1 MVTKATS
8 TQYYLEILD
17 SNPQKSDGTRAAAAQ
32 AIACLC
38 CAADRNEE
46 QEAVGLLT
54 ALELLLERILGMKYY
69 FIQTGRN

>member
-32 AIACLC
+32 AIAPCLC
-38 CAADRNEE
+38 CAAGRNEE

-69 FIQTGRN
+69 VFK